1 MYIAVSTVIF
11 GEAILFASVRLLAY
25 GLAVLAGFHLFV
37 VLYEEPTLRR
47 LFGPAYETYSAEVPR
62 WLPTGNAP

>member
-1 MYIAVSTVIF
+1 M
-11 GEAILFASVRLLAY
+11 LFASVRLLAY